1 MNDNINNK
9 VFFYTIIFTN
19 IFFVLLIIQEI
30 RTYSENLSFTNKIQ
44 LLEKDI
50 QTLDENANYKN
61 LEQTKNRYNK
71 FSPNFNAENRLQ
83 DLLMFIEKS
92 TQKNLLTI
100 KDIQFPVS
108 NETESIS
115 KVTLKGS
122 IEDYYNF
129 IVELETDKSLKEIIN
144 SQIQMESGFPVL
156 YLKIRSYKF

>member
-71 FSPNFNAENRLQ
+71 FRYRA
-83 DLLMFIEKS
+83 
-92 TQKNLLTI
+92 
-100 KDIQFPVS
+100 
-108 NETESIS
+108 IS
-115 KVTLKGS
+115 K
-122 IEDYYNF
+122 N
-129 IVELETDKSLKEIIN
+129 
-144 SQIQMESGFPVL
+144 
-156 YLKIRSYKF
+156 

>member
-129 IVELETDKSLKEIIN
+129 IVELESDKSLKEIIN

-156 YLKIRSYKF
+156 YLEIRSYKF